1 MDEGCM
7 YKEKNEDKVQ
17 LFKLKRGLHKLYN
30 LKFCNIRTIALNSS
44 VINIGLK
51 KGLMKEP
58 CLIPNWITGFSSLE
72 QQRVVSASLL
82 VKYLL

>member
-7 YKEKNEDKVQ
+7 YKEKNEEKVQ

-58 CLIPNWITGFSSLE
+58 CLIPNWITGFS
-72 QQRVVSASLL
+72 
-82 VKYLL
+82 

>member
-1 MDEGCM
+1 MKDVCIR
-7 YKEKNEDKVQ
+7 EKNEEKVQ
-17 LFKLKRGLHKLYN
+17 LFKIKRGLHKLYN

-44 VINIGLK
+44 VINSGLK

-58 CLIPNWITGFSSLE
+58 GLIPNWITGCSSLD

-82 VKYLL
+82 VKYRL

>member
-1 MDEGCM
+1 MKDVCIR
-7 YKEKNEDKVQ
+7 EKNEEKVQ
-17 LFKLKRGLHKLYN
+17 LFKIKRGLHKLYN

-58 CLIPNWITGFSSLE
+58 CLITNWIIGFSSLE

>member
-7 YKEKNEDKVQ
+7 YKEKNEEKVQ

-51 KGLMKEP
+51 KGLMIEP

-72 QQRVVSASLL
+72 HQRVVSASLL